1 MQNEESET
9 SKNIQGISISNHNTK
24 QYQISK
30 FDLTFKFY
38 WVGHHLAFNLE
49 YNSDIYDEPA
59 MLRMSGHFEHL
70 LSGLLSS
77 PDAPVGDIDYLGT
90 VERSL
95 LLGDFNSTGSDYPR
109 DRSIVDLFEEQVLL
123 CPEHTAVV
131 FGSVRLSYSELN
143 MLSNRL
149 AHYLREVHGI
159 GAGDLVGILQDR
171 SDLLIVSILGVL
183 KSGGAYVPID
193 PDYPRERIDYML
205 KDSGCGILLTQT
217 EYVFGLESFPG
228 ELFAVDI
235 QLSGLDTSAE
245 NPVGVSG
252 ADDLAYVIYTSGSTG
267 TPKGVMIEQKGVVR
281 LIRQTNYIL
290 IEKDDVILSLSNFS
304 FDGFAFDI
312 FTAILNGASIV
323 ITPSNV
329 LTDLDNLKSVIK
341 ANNVSQFLVTTALF
355 NVLAE
360 NLILE
365 DTDVKNIFFGGEK
378 VSVNHVKKFKIQNK
392 QIKLTHLYGPAEN
405 TTLSTWFLIEK
416 VDPDVSSIPIGRPIS
431 NSRVYILDVSGHLC
445 GIGIPG
451 EICVSGAGLA
461 RGYLNRPEL
470 TAERFVPNPYLA
482 GELMYLTGDIGRWLP
497 DGNIEF
503 LGRADDQVKVRGYRI
518 ELGEIE
524 SVLQGHADVDSCVVV
539 ARENSSGDKDLIAYV
554 VGSEGLDVSV
564 LRGYLGGILPQYMVP
579 GHYVGLASLP
589 LTPNGKVDRR
599 SLPDPE
605 GLELGSGREYVAP
618 RTETE
623 RALVSVYQDV
633 LKKAGIGIREDFFAL
648 GGDSIK
654 SIQVVSRLKQQG
666 YSLTIQDVLLY
677 PVIEELSLYV
687 RSVSRSVDQGVFQ
700 GVIPLSPIQHY
711 FLGGSSGDKHHY
723 NQSVLLSSSEP
734 ISPEGLRACLG
745 HLVLHHD
752 SLRMVYFQDE
762 HGWVQENL
770 GSEQGFSLDILPYEP
785 GASFVSACESVQSGI
800 DLGTGPLLKACL
812 FQGDG
817 SDRLLLVVHH
827 LVVDGVSWRILFEDL
842 SVLYSQYSSGNALVL
857 PAKTDSFGYWQSV
870 QMDYSLSPRLSG
882 ESAYWSSLEDA
893 GADLLPMDKP
903 GGSNLV
909 SDGASCSFTLGLEET
924 SRLLTE
930 CYSSYRTDINDIL
943 LTALSLGLTDVFGLD
958 RVMVKLEG
966 HGREDIGGD
975 TDISRTVGWFTTMY
989 PVVFDMGYR
998 TDTVRQL
1005 IEVKESLHRVP
1016 NKGIGYGI
1024 LRYLCGCDY
1033 RLSPGISFNY
1043 LGDFGSGLDNG
1054 QGSSLFRFSGDYHG
1068 SPVSG
1073 HRERD
1078 SVLSVSGLMVDGRM
1092 NLSINYSRE
1101 QFHEETIQG
1110 LLSAYRSRLNSLI
1123 GILSSETGH
1132 HPTPVDLTF
1141 KGLEIE
1147 DVLKLDSSVG
1157 LEDVYPLSPLQQGL
1171 YYHWASSPTSEVYFE
1186 QMSYRVEGLLD
1197 VDKIESSYRSLV
1209 SRHAVLR
1216 TFFTQDYGDRL
1227 LQVVARSFSGGF
1239 SYIDA
1244 SGDPHFSISDFKEG
1258 DRSLGFDL
1266 HQGSQ
1271 MRLSVVFLGDGRYE
1285 FVWSHHHILMDGW
1298 CVGIL
1303 IKEFFGFYYNSLEGM
1318 PTELGRPHLYSR
1330 YIEWLG
1336 AVDEKKSLGYWT
1348 DYLNG
1353 YNTLSVLPKSKK
1365 GNGGARKEQVLTID
1379 GDIRS
1384 SLRSLCIELGVTENT
1399 FVQAAWGLLLG
1410 RYNNTDDVVFGSVV
1424 SGRPADIEGIEDM
1437 VGLFSNTIPVRVRA
1451 RGGMC
1456 FRDLLKEVQQ
1466 EAISGMEHHYVQLA
1480 EIQSLSGV
1488 GGALFD
1494 HILVFENYPV
1504 QEIISQGQDNAE
1516 NDLCIDQSSIY
1527 NENSFDLNVII
1538 IPGDNLVVKL
1548 AYNDSIYEDAMI
1560 ERLKVHLLTL
1570 ITSVLSS
1577 PDAPVGDIDY
1587 LGTVER
1593 SLLLGDFNSTGSD
1606 YPRDRSIVDL
1616 FEEQVLLCP
1625 EHTAVVFGSVRLS
1638 YSELNMLSNRLAH
1651 YLREVHGI
1659 GAGDLVGIL
1668 QDRSDLLI
1676 VSILGVLKSGGAYVP
1691 IDPDYPR
1698 DRIDYMLKDSGCR
1711 AVLDS
1716 DEISRFVSCSE
1727 DYRAENPVGV
1737 SGADDLA
1744 YVIYT
1749 SGSTGNPKG
1758 VMIEHRNIVNY
1769 IWWFIR
1775 NKNNNYNT
1783 VLLADINFDGVKT
1796 ALFGALLSGNSVH
1809 VIAKDLLYNPID
1821 LSNYIAGNNIG
1832 FLKII
1837 PSLLKVL
1844 LSKEESFKIIA
1855 NAQNLKL
1862 LVIGGEKIDINDV
1875 VKIMTQSNRIR
1886 IMNHYGPTESTVG
1899 VIVNE
1904 VEKVD
1909 PDVSSIP
1916 IGRPISNS
1924 RVYILDVSGHLCGI
1938 GIPGE
1943 ICVSGAGLA
1952 RGYLNRPEL
1961 TAERFVPNPY
1971 LAGELMYLTGDI
1983 GRWLPD
1989 GNIEFLGRADDQVK
2003 VRGYR
2008 IELGEIESVLQGHAD
2023 VDSCV
2028 VVARE
2033 NSSGD
2038 KDLIAYVVGSEGLDV
2053 SVLRGYLG
2061 GILPQYMVPGHY
2073 VGLASLPLTP
2083 NGKVDRRSLPDPDG
2097 LELGSGREYVAPRT
2111 ETERALVSIWQ
2122 DVLGKEGIGV
2132 KDNFFELGG
2141 HSLKVILLSGQI
2153 HKKMD
2158 IRLALKDFF
2167 EHPLLEE
2174 QSMLIEQAQ
2183 KDSFSFI
2190 SAVPGSGSYAL
2201 SSSQRRLWIL
2211 SQFPEANVAYNMPG
2225 VYVFSGSVNADG
2237 LFHSF
2242 SQLQERHEILRTVF
2256 REDGEGVVRQVV
2268 LTSSE
2273 SGFFLEQRDLQG
2285 KDASFVDS
2293 VVESDFV
2300 RPFDLSSG
2308 PLFRAGLY
2316 RVSQDRWV
2324 FTYVMHHIIS
2334 DGWSMGIL
2342 IRELLSLYNSYV
2354 LGEENA
2360 LPPLRI
2366 QYRDYA
2372 AWQQAELSGSRYEEH
2387 RSYWLDHLSGKLPV
2401 LELLGGRARP
2411 SVKTYNGGVVHR
2423 MLGSDLSS
2431 GLRSLSQERGA
2442 TLFMGLLACVNV
2454 LLYRYSGQSDL
2465 IIGTPMAGREHSDLE
2480 DQIGFYVNTVALRS
2494 RFSGSDSFLELV
2506 DHVRGVSLGA
2516 YEHQAYPF
2524 DELLEELH
2532 LQRDMSR
2539 SPLFNILVDFHD
2551 LRERGSI
2558 KELSYNS
2565 LNVEPYKNI
2574 ERGISKYDIT
2584 FYFSLSVQGLGL
2596 SIEYNSDIYD
2606 EPAMLR
2612 MSGHFEH
2619 LLSGLLSS
2627 PDAPVGDIDY
2637 LGTVERSLLL
2647 GDFNSTGSDYPRDR
2661 SIVDLFEEQVL
2672 LCPEHTAVV
2681 FGSVRLSYSELNML
2695 SNRLAHYLRE
2705 VHGIGAGDLV
2715 GILQDRSDLLIVS
2728 ILGVLKSGGAYVPID
2743 PDYPRDRIDY
2753 MLRDSGC
2760 GILLTQ
2766 TEYVFGLE
2774 SFPGELFAVDI
2785 QLSGL
2790 DTSAENP
2797 VGVSGAD
2804 DLAYVIYTSGSTG
2817 MAKGCSVTMSSLF
2830 NYVHWSNGYYF
2841 EGLESVN
2848 FGFYTSL
2855 SFDLTITSIFCSLT
2869 QGGILTVYGSYEE
2882 LTDIFSSVFSDDSFV
2897 NCIKLTPSHIHVLA
2911 HLSLSSST
2919 VSRVIIGG
2927 EQVLSFH
2934 IKTLKELGGS
2944 LMRIYN
2950 EYGPTE
2956 STVGVIVNEVEKV
2969 DPDVSSIPIGRP
2981 ISNSRVYILDVSGH
2995 LCGIGIPGEICVSGA
3010 GLARGYLNRPELTA
3024 ERFVPNPYLAGELM
3038 YLTGDIGR
3046 WLPDGNIEFLGR
3058 ADDQVKVRGYRIE
3071 LGEIES
3077 VLQGHADVDS
3087 CVVVARENSSG
3098 DKDLIAY
3105 VVGSEGLDVSVLRGY
3120 LGGILPQYMV
3130 PGHYVG
3136 LASLPLTPNGKVD
3149 RRSLPD
3155 PEGLELGSGRE
3166 YVAPRTETER
3176 ALVSVYQDVLKK
3188 AGIGIRED
3196 FFALGGDSIKSIQVV
3211 SRLKQQGY
3219 SLTIQDVLLY
3229 PVIEELSLYVRSV
3242 SRSVDQGV
3250 FQGVIPLS
3258 PIQHYFLG
3266 GSSGDKHHYNQ
3277 SVLLSSSEP
3286 ISPEGL
3292 RACLG
3297 HLVLHHDSLRMVYF
3311 QDEHGWVQEN
3321 LGSEQG
3327 FSLDILPY
3335 EPGASFV
3342 SACESVQSGIDLGTG
3357 PLLKAC
3363 LFQGDGSDR
3372 LLLVVHHLVV
3382 DGVSWRILFEDL
3394 SVLYSQYS
3402 SGNALV
3408 LPAKTDSFGYWQ
3420 SVQMDYSL
3428 SPRLSGESAYWSSL
3442 EDAGADLLPMD
3453 KPGGS
3458 NLVSD
3463 GASCSFTLGLEE
3475 TSRLLTECYSSYRTD
3490 INDILLT
3497 ALSLGLTDV
3506 FGLDRVMVKLEGH
3519 GREDI
3524 GGDTDIS
3531 RTVGWFTTMYP
3542 VVFDMGYRTDTVR
3555 QLIEVKE
3562 SLHRVPNKG
3571 IGYGILRY
3579 LCGCDYR
3586 LSPGISFNYLG
3597 DFGSGLDNGQGSSLF
3612 RFSGDY
3618 HGSPVSGHRE
3628 RDSVLSVSGLMV
3640 DGRMNLSINY
3650 SREQFH
3656 EETIQGLLSA
3666 YRSRLNS
3673 LIGILSSETGHH
3685 PTPVDLT
3692 FKGLEI
3698 EDVLKLDSSVGLE
3711 DVYPLSPLQQGL
3723 YYHWASSPTSEV
3735 YFEQMSYRV
3744 EGLLDVDKIESSY
3757 RSLVSRH
3764 AVLRTFFTQDY
3775 GDRLLQV
3782 VARSFSGGFSY
3793 IDASGDPHFS
3803 ISDFKEGDRSLGF
3816 DLHQG
3821 SQMRLSVVFLGD
3833 GRYEFVW
3840 SHHHI
3845 LMDGWCVG
3853 ILIKEFFGFYYNSL
3867 EGMPTELGRP
3877 HLYSRYIEWLGAVDE
3892 KKSLGYWTDYLNG
3905 YNTLSVLPKSKKGNG
3920 GARKEQVLT
3929 IDGDIRS
3936 SLRSLCIELGV
3947 TENTFV
3953 QAAWGLLLGRY
3964 NNTDDVVF
3972 GSVVSGRPA
3981 DIEGIEDMVGLF
3993 SNTIPVRVRAVAGCA
4008 SGIC

>member
-1 MQNEESET
+1 
-9 SKNIQGISISNHNTK
+9 
-24 QYQISK
+24 
-30 FDLTFKFY
+30 
-38 WVGHHLAFNLE
+38 
-49 YNSDIYDEPA
+49 
-59 MLRMSGHFEHL
+59 
-70 LSGLLSS
+70 
-77 PDAPVGDIDYLGT
+77 
-90 VERSL
+90 
-95 LLGDFNSTGSDYPR
+95 
-109 DRSIVDLFEEQVLL
+109 
-123 CPEHTAVV
+123 
-131 FGSVRLSYSELN
+131 
-143 MLSNRL
+143 
-149 AHYLREVHGI
+149 
-159 GAGDLVGILQDR
+159 
-171 SDLLIVSILGVL
+171 
-183 KSGGAYVPID
+183 
-193 PDYPRERIDYML
+193 
-205 KDSGCGILLTQT
+205 
-217 EYVFGLESFPG
+217 
-228 ELFAVDI
+228 
-235 QLSGLDTSAE
+235 
-245 NPVGVSG
+245 
-252 ADDLAYVIYTSGSTG
+252 
-267 TPKGVMIEQKGVVR
+267 
-281 LIRQTNYIL
+281 
-290 IEKDDVILSLSNFS
+290 
-304 FDGFAFDI
+304 
-312 FTAILNGASIV
+312 
-323 ITPSNV
+323 
-329 LTDLDNLKSVIK
+329 
-341 ANNVSQFLVTTALF
+341 
-355 NVLAE
+355 
-360 NLILE
+360 
-365 DTDVKNIFFGGEK
+365 
-378 VSVNHVKKFKIQNK
+378 
-392 QIKLTHLYGPAEN
+392 
-405 TTLSTWFLIEK
+405 
-416 VDPDVSSIPIGRPIS
+416 
-431 NSRVYILDVSGHLC
+431 
-445 GIGIPG
+445 
-451 EICVSGAGLA
+451 
-461 RGYLNRPEL
+461 
-470 TAERFVPNPYLA
+470 
-482 GELMYLTGDIGRWLP
+482 
-497 DGNIEF
+497 
-503 LGRADDQVKVRGYRI
+503 
-518 ELGEIE
+518 
-524 SVLQGHADVDSCVVV
+524 
-539 ARENSSGDKDLIAYV
+539 
-554 VGSEGLDVSV
+554 
-564 LRGYLGGILPQYMVP
+564 
-579 GHYVGLASLP
+579 
-589 LTPNGKVDRR
+589 
-599 SLPDPE
+599 
-605 GLELGSGREYVAP
+605 
-618 RTETE
+618 
-623 RALVSVYQDV
+623 
-633 LKKAGIGIREDFFAL
+633 
-648 GGDSIK
+648 
-654 SIQVVSRLKQQG
+654 
-666 YSLTIQDVLLY
+666 
-677 PVIEELSLYV
+677 
-687 RSVSRSVDQGVFQ
+687 
-700 GVIPLSPIQHY
+700 
-711 FLGGSSGDKHHY
+711 
-723 NQSVLLSSSEP
+723 
-734 ISPEGLRACLG
+734 
-745 HLVLHHD
+745 
-752 SLRMVYFQDE
+752 
-762 HGWVQENL
+762 
-770 GSEQGFSLDILPYEP
+770 
-785 GASFVSACESVQSGI
+785 
-800 DLGTGPLLKACL
+800 
-812 FQGDG
+812 
-817 SDRLLLVVHH
+817 
-827 LVVDGVSWRILFEDL
+827 
-842 SVLYSQYSSGNALVL
+842 
-857 PAKTDSFGYWQSV
+857 
-870 QMDYSLSPRLSG
+870 
-882 ESAYWSSLEDA
+882 
-893 GADLLPMDKP
+893 
-903 GGSNLV
+903 
-909 SDGASCSFTLGLEET
+909 
-924 SRLLTE
+924 
-930 CYSSYRTDINDIL
+930 
-943 LTALSLGLTDVFGLD
+943 
-958 RVMVKLEG
+958 
-966 HGREDIGGD
+966 
-975 TDISRTVGWFTTMY
+975 
-989 PVVFDMGYR
+989 
-998 TDTVRQL
+998 
-1005 IEVKESLHRVP
+1005 
-1016 NKGIGYGI
+1016 
-1024 LRYLCGCDY
+1024 
-1033 RLSPGISFNY
+1033 
-1043 LGDFGSGLDNG
+1043 
-1054 QGSSLFRFSGDYHG
+1054 
-1068 SPVSG
+1068 
-1073 HRERD
+1073 
-1078 SVLSVSGLMVDGRM
+1078 
-1092 NLSINYSRE
+1092 
-1101 QFHEETIQG
+1101 
-1110 LLSAYRSRLNSLI
+1110 
-1123 GILSSETGH
+1123 
-1132 HPTPVDLTF
+1132 
-1141 KGLEIE
+1141 
-1147 DVLKLDSSVG
+1147 
-1157 LEDVYPLSPLQQGL
+1157 
-1171 YYHWASSPTSEVYFE
+1171 
-1186 QMSYRVEGLLD
+1186 
-1197 VDKIESSYRSLV
+1197 
-1209 SRHAVLR
+1209 
-1216 TFFTQDYGDRL
+1216 
-1227 LQVVARSFSGGF
+1227 
-1239 SYIDA
+1239 
-1244 SGDPHFSISDFKEG
+1244 
-1258 DRSLGFDL
+1258 
-1266 HQGSQ
+1266 

-1504 QEIISQGQDNAE
+1504 QEIIPDNKSK
-1516 NDLCIDQSSIY
+1516 Q
-1527 NENSFDLNVII
+1527 
-1538 IPGDNLVVKL
+1538 PKL
-1548 AYNDSIYEDAMI
+1548 K
-1560 ERLKVHLLTL
+1560 L
-1570 ITSVLSS
+1570 LSS
-1577 PDAPVGDIDY
+1577 KTMETSNYDFALIILPNTNFNIQFHYDQNVFSDESVRQLCRHLKAIIHKLILNSHADI
-1587 LGTVER
+1587 
-1593 SLLLGDFNSTGSD
+1593 SCFDF
-1606 YPRDRSIVDL
+1606 VDL
-1616 FEEQVLLCP
+1616 EEQQKILYSFNHTPNLFSEKRTVIDMFEEQVKNSPDGLCLDF
-1625 EHTAVVFGSVRLS
+1625 EGNSLTYNEVNIRA
-1638 YSELNMLSNRLAH
+1638 NQLAN
-1651 YLREVHGI
+1651 YLHINFNIRR
-1659 GAGDLVGIL
+1659 GDLIGIL
-1668 QDRSDLLI
+1668 LDRSDWMI
-1676 VSILGVLKSGGAYVP
+1676 VSILGVLKSGAAYVP
-1691 IDPDYPR
+1691 IDVDYPN
-1698 DRIDYMLKDSGCR
+1698 DRINYIIKDSGCKLI
-1711 AVLDS
+1711 LDNS
-1716 DEISRFVSCSE
+1716 QILKFIECRKELDCLNNKKR
-1727 DYRAENPVGV
+1727 
-1737 SGADDLA
+1737 SGLNDLA

-1758 VMIEHRNIVNY
+1758 VMIEH
-1769 IWWFIR
+1769 
-1775 NKNNNYNT
+1775 
-1783 VLLADINFDGVKT
+1783 
-1796 ALFGALLSGNSVH
+1796 S
-1809 VIAKDLLYNPID
+1809 
-1821 LSNYIAGNNIG
+1821 
-1832 FLKII
+1832 
-1837 PSLLKVL
+1837 SL
-1844 LSKEESFKIIA
+1844 
-1855 NAQNLKL
+1855 
-1862 LVIGGEKIDINDV
+1862 
-1875 VKIMTQSNRIR
+1875 SNRIIYFQEYYEITTLDVMFFYR
-1886 IMNHYGPTESTVG
+1886 SFSFDGSIEEYLLPLMIGAKCYLASSDFKLNLLDNLVNAIELNSVTKINMPPALLGEIINSDQPEIISKLKSLKHLVSGGDKISLKTVSAVLSKLSCKLYNSYGPTENTIDSTNYL
-1899 VIVNE
+1899 I
-1904 VEKVD
+1904 EKVD

-2360 LPPLRI
+2360 LSPLRI

-3176 ALVSVYQDVLKK
+3176 ALVSIWQDVLGKE
-3188 AGIGIRED
+3188 GIGVKD
-3196 FFALGGDSIKSIQVV
+3196 NFFELGGDSLSMIKFIVI
-3211 SRLKQQGY
+3211 LKN
-3219 SLTIQDVLLY
+3219 
-3229 PVIEELSLYVRSV
+3229 
-3242 SRSVDQGV
+3242 
-3250 FQGVIPLS
+3250 
-3258 PIQHYFLG
+3258 
-3266 GSSGDKHHYNQ
+3266 K
-3277 SVLLSSSEP
+3277 
-3286 ISPEGL
+3286 
-3292 RACLG
+3292 
-3297 HLVLHHDSLRMVYF
+3297 M
-3311 QDEHGWVQEN
+3311 
-3321 LGSEQG
+3321 
-3327 FSLDILPY
+3327 
-3335 EPGASFV
+3335 
-3342 SACESVQSGIDLGTG
+3342 
-3357 PLLKAC
+3357 
-3363 LFQGDGSDR
+3363 
-3372 LLLVVHHLVV
+3372 
-3382 DGVSWRILFEDL
+3382 
-3394 SVLYSQYS
+3394 
-3402 SGNALV
+3402 
-3408 LPAKTDSFGYWQ
+3408 
-3420 SVQMDYSL
+3420 
-3428 SPRLSGESAYWSSL
+3428 
-3442 EDAGADLLPMD
+3442 
-3453 KPGGS
+3453 
-3458 NLVSD
+3458 
-3463 GASCSFTLGLEE
+3463 
-3475 TSRLLTECYSSYRTD
+3475 SY
-3490 INDILLT
+3490 
-3497 ALSLGLTDV
+3497 
-3506 FGLDRVMVKLEGH
+3506 KL
-3519 GREDI
+3519 
-3524 GGDTDIS
+3524 
-3531 RTVGWFTTMYP
+3531 
-3542 VVFDMGYRTDTVR
+3542 
-3555 QLIEVKE
+3555 EVKE
-3562 SLHRVPNKG
+3562 
-3571 IGYGILRY
+3571 
-3579 LCGCDYR
+3579 
-3586 LSPGISFNYLG
+3586 
-3597 DFGSGLDNGQGSSLF
+3597 
-3612 RFSGDY
+3612 
-3618 HGSPVSGHRE
+3618 
-3628 RDSVLSVSGLMV
+3628 
-3640 DGRMNLSINY
+3640 
-3650 SREQFH
+3650 
-3656 EETIQGLLSA
+3656 LL
-3666 YRSRLNS
+3666 LNS
-3673 LIGILSSETGHH
+3673 TI
-3685 PTPVDLT
+3685 
-3692 FKGLEI
+3692 F
-3698 EDVLKLDSSVGLE
+3698 
-3711 DVYPLSPLQQGL
+3711 
-3723 YYHWASSPTSEV
+3723 
-3735 YFEQMSYRV
+3735 QMS
-3744 EGLLDVDKIESSY
+3744 
-3757 RSLVSRH
+3757 
-3764 AVLRTFFTQDY
+3764 
-3775 GDRLLQV
+3775 
-3782 VARSFSGGFSY
+3782 
-3793 IDASGDPHFS
+3793 
-3803 ISDFKEGDRSLGF
+3803 
-3816 DLHQG
+3816 
-3821 SQMRLSVVFLGD
+3821 
-3833 GRYEFVW
+3833 
-3840 SHHHI
+3840 I
-3845 LMDGWCVG
+3845 LMENRNENQ
-3853 ILIKEFFGFYYNSL
+3853 KQNN
-3867 EGMPTELGRP
+3867 TEL
-3877 HLYSRYIEWLGAVDE
+3877 Y
-3892 KKSLGYWTDYLNG
+3892 K
-3905 YNTLSVLPKSKKGNG
+3905 
-3920 GARKEQVLT
+3920 
-3929 IDGDIRS
+3929 
-3936 SLRSLCIELGV
+3936 
-3947 TENTFV
+3947 
-3953 QAAWGLLLGRY
+3953 
-3964 NNTDDVVF
+3964 
-3972 GSVVSGRPA
+3972 
-3981 DIEGIEDMVGLF
+3981 
-3993 SNTIPVRVRAVAGCA
+3993 
-4008 SGIC
+4008 